1 MASLRVAST
10 FHRRTSM
17 TSFLTTT
24 IRVRSAVCLPG
35 ATESSGGG
43 SHSLGSASRAG
54 TLAPLSPLC
63 SPLSLSWRAG
73 LLPRWMVGVAQSIN
87 YCTVLCMYGCCKSDM
102 KVEVMCTHVG
112 VADIITYLPLSLSL
126 NHTTFSSLIVTI
138 YSTHH

>member
-10 FHRRTSM
+10 SHRRTSM

-54 TLAPLSPLC
+54 TLAPLSPLY
-63 SPLSLSWRAG
+63 SLLSLSWR
-73 LLPRWMVGVAQSIN
+73 LPRWMVGVAQSIN
-87 YCTVLCMYGCCKSDM
+87 YCTVLCMYGYCKSDM

-112 VADIITYLPLSLSL
+112 MADIIY
-126 NHTTFSSLIVTI
+126 N
-138 YSTHH
+138 